1 MKKRIVQSFIV
12 IVSLIFLVSITIHA
26 GRSDGYTSSQITS
39 GEIIAL
45 LEDNLPELTSY
56 EEYISNVGEGKVNL
70 TIQVYPMREQRGQNY
85 YPVYVGEQWSDHRV
99 NWDWFYVNEAVD
111 TIYWYDVIEG
121 ELHSLEE
128 WRKSERYRMDIK

>member
-26 GRSDGYTSSQITS
+26 GRSDGYASSQITA

-45 LEDNLPELTSY
+45 MEDNLPELTSY

-70 TIQVYPMREQRGQNY
+70 TIQVYPMQKQRGQNY
-85 YPVYVGEQWSDHRV
+85 YPVYVGEQWSDHMV

-128 WRKSERYRMDIK
+128 WRKSERYRR